1 MAELRQEGLLAQG
14 VELLVRNAGKQRV
27 VDDDRLK
34 LYICTLTYSLLR
46 VQTSGS
52 ASGAAVT
59 ASSTVLS
66 VVLRRVRRLRVSL
79 IGAVDSINAL
89 TVS

>member
-34 LYICTLTYSLLR
+34 LYICTLTYSLLC

-66 VVLRRVRRLRVSL
+66 VVLRRVRRLRVIL